1 MHQLK
6 LETNSYYLAEICNIY
21 IKNTNMKF
29 SKKKKEEGGDV
40 ADAASA
46 SSNIEVNI
54 EEGIIAQSPAQ
65 DESLGATDTQHGSK
79 KLSMP
84 FFYRNLRPSVDDAT
98 STGANASSHTIHRSR
113 SEVRASRPSVKECL
127 GETVPD
133 EEMADLTLDVYNMFF
148 LSDICSQGF
157 VYSFATLFVKMAL
170 YILILVDLR
179 HNKTFPFQ
187 EQILVDESVI
197 FAQVRKV
204 SN

>member
-1 MHQLK
+1 
-6 LETNSYYLAEICNIY
+6 
-21 IKNTNMKF
+21 MKF
-29 SKKKKEEGGDV
+29 SKKKKEEGGDA
-40 ADAASA
+40 ADAALSA
-46 SSNIEVNI
+46 SSNIEVDI
-54 EEGIIAQSPAQ
+54 EEGITAQSPAQ
-65 DESLGATDTQHGSK
+65 DESLGATNTQHGSK

-98 STGANASSHTIHRSR
+98 SSHTIHRSR

-127 GETVPD
+127 GETLPD

-157 VYSFATLFVKMAL
+157 IYSFATLFVKMAL

-204 SN
+204 ST